1 MLRPIPEPAP
11 VTTTTLLIGEPFVC
25 GSFWRES
32 MESMEMLSGTF
43 PLGLGCAALG
53 NLYREVTDDQAK
65 ETFDAAWDAGV
76 RLYDVAPH
84 YGLGVAERRLGEL
97 LTAVPRD
104 EVLVSTKVGR
114 LLEPLADGENVL
126 DTQGFAV
133 STNLRRVFDF
143 SDDGVVRSLESSLSR
158 LAVDRIDVVL
168 LHDPDD
174 HLNQALGEAYPALE
188 RLRTEKMVRAIG
200 VGTNRSA
207 VAERFVRDSDIDVVL
222 IAGRWTLLDQ
232 SAGES
237 LLPMCHERRVDVMVG
252 GVLNSGI
259 LGNEHPDESSRYNYR
274 PVQPEVLVRAQ
285 ALAAACARHGISLP
299 HAATAFAA
307 RHPAVTAVL
316 VGARNASEVQAA
328 ADAINDDLDQAT
340 LDELAAIG
348 RGETRP
354 A

>member
-1 MLRPIPEPAP
+1 
-11 VTTTTLLIGEPFVC
+11 
-25 GSFWRES
+25 
-32 MESMEMLSGTF
+32 MESMELLSRTF

-65 ETFDAAWDAGV
+65 ETFEAAWDAGV

-114 LLEPLADGENVL
+114 LLEPLADGESVL

-174 HLNQALGEAYPALE
+174 HLDQALGEAYPALE

>member
-1 MLRPIPEPAP
+1 MDL
-11 VTTTTLLIGEPFVC
+11 
-25 GSFWRES
+25 
-32 MESMEMLSGTF
+32 LSGIF

-104 EVLVSTKVGR
+104 QMLVSTKVGR
-114 LLEPLADGENVL
+114 VLETVVDGESAP

-133 STNLRRVFDF
+133 STDLHRVIDF
-143 SDDGVVRSLESSLSR
+143 SRDGVVRSFEASLSR
-158 LAVDRIDVVL
+158 LNVDRIDVVL

-174 HLNQALGEAYPALE
+174 HMDQAMGEAYPALE
-188 RLRTEKMVRAIG
+188 RLRAEKMVRAIG
-200 VGTNRSA
+200 VGTNAAA

-232 SAGES
+232 SAGVS
-237 LLPMCHERRVDVMVG
+237 LLPVCLQRGVDVLVG

-259 LGNEHPDESSRYNYR
+259 LGDEHPDAVSVYNYR
-274 PVQPEVLVRAQ
+274 PVRPDVLARAQ
-285 ALAAACARHGISLP
+285 ALAAACAQQGLSLP
-299 HAATAFAA
+299 RAATAFAS

-316 VGARNASEVQAA
+316 VGARSASEVQAA
-328 ADAINDDLDQAT
+328 VDAVNDDLDQAT
-340 LDELAAIG
+340 LDELAVIG
-348 RGETRP
+348 RGEIKP

>member
-1 MLRPIPEPAP
+1 MDL
-11 VTTTTLLIGEPFVC
+11 
-25 GSFWRES
+25 
-32 MESMEMLSGTF
+32 LSGVF

-104 EVLVSTKVGR
+104 DVLVSTKVGR
-114 LLEPLADGENVL
+114 VLEPAADGESAP

-133 STNLRRVFDF
+133 STDLRRVIDF
-143 SDDGVVRSLESSLSR
+143 SGDGVARSLEASLSR
-158 LAVDRIDVVL
+158 LNLDRIDVVL

-174 HLNQALGEAYPALE
+174 HIDQALGEAYPALE
-188 RLRTEKMVRAIG
+188 RLRAEKMVRAIG
-200 VGTNRSA
+200 VGTNRAA

-237 LLPMCHERRVDVMVG
+237 LLPACLERGVDVMVG

-259 LGNEHPDESSRYNYR
+259 LGDEQPDESSLYDYR
-274 PVQPEVLVRAQ
+274 PVQPEVLARAQ
-285 ALAAACARHGISLP
+285 AIAAACVRQGLSLP
-299 HAATAFAA
+299 HAATAFAS

-316 VGARNASEVQAA
+316 VGARSASEVQAA
-328 ADAINDDLDQAT
+328 VDAVNDDLDQAT
-340 LDELAAIG
+340 LDGLAAIG
-348 RGETRP
+348 RGEIKS